1 MLAHAKTGGFRMIK
15 RLAIATLAALAT
27 TGPMVADTP
36 SALSAAQQAGA
47 KIFQDRCASC
57 HDQPG
62 SKAPSRA
69 VLGQISVDDIAK
81 TLLLGPMAPQAHGLT
96 VQQIGAVATYVSH
109 KAVRPDPVATANM
122 CAAPPKLTLAGA
134 HWNGWGND
142 PDNSRF
148 QPAPGFSA
156 GDVGKL
162 TLKWAFSYPGTMV
175 YGQPTIV
182 GGRVFVTSLT
192 GRVQALS
199 AQTGC
204 TIWTYEAGAA
214 SRTAITVS
222 TPRPGAHVAAIAY
235 FGDETAMVHAVNA
248 DTGALL
254 WKVRVDSH
262 PAARVTGAPSLFA
275 GRLYVPVASTEKV
288 GASSPYQCCTFRGSV
303 VALDAASGRQLW
315 KTYTITETPSPYGKA
330 SDGTSLLGP
339 AGASVWS
346 SPTIDAAR
354 GRLYIG
360 TSNSYSGAPTKS
372 SDAIMAFNLRDGKL
386 LWSNQVTTDD
396 NFVVGCYVQKP
407 PVCNFG
413 ICNGPGEGECPAKVG
428 LDLDF
433 GASTILRVLPSG
445 KRILL
450 AGQKSAMV
458 YALDP
463 DQNGKL
469 IWKQKVGIGG
479 PAGGIEWGMAADAR
493 TVYAPSSDIFM
504 AAPDKAGGLS
514 AIDIASGKPIWR
526 AGADP
531 KCTWGA
537 QNCWGGTSQAV
548 TAMPGVV
555 FAGALDGHLRAFSS
569 NDGKILWDF
578 DAGGKFQTVNQG
590 EQVGGSFNLGG
601 ATLAGGML
609 FVNAG
614 YGRFV
619 GQNGHVL
626 LAFSVQ

>member
-1 MLAHAKTGGFRMIK
+1 MIK
-15 RLAIATLAALAT
+15 RLAVAALAT
-27 TGPMVADTP
+27 LATTNPVAADTP
-36 SALSAAQQAGA
+36 PALSATQQAGA
-47 KIFQDRCASC
+47 KIFQERCASC

-69 VLGQISVDDIAK
+69 VLGQLSIEDIGK
-81 TLLLGPMAPQAHGLT
+81 ILLLGQMAPQAHGLT

-122 CAAPPKLTLAGA
+122 CTSVPPMNLAGP
-134 HWNGWGND
+134 HYNGWGND
-142 PDNSRF
+142 SANTRF
-148 QPAPGFSA
+148 QPTPGFNAS
-156 GDVGKL
+156 DVAKL

-175 YGQPTIV
+175 YGQPTVV

-192 GRVQALS
+192 GRVQALD

-214 SRTAITVS
+214 TRTAITVAPARAGS
-222 TPRPGAHVAAIAY
+222 HAKSVAY

-254 WKVRVDSH
+254 WKARVDAH
-262 PAARVTGAPSLFA
+262 PAARITGAPAYYA
-275 GRLYVPVASTEKV
+275 GHLYVPVASTEEV
-288 GASSPYQCCTFRGSV
+288 GASPPYQCCTFRGSV

-315 KTYTITETPSPYGKA
+315 KTYTIAETPHPYSKTK
-330 SDGTSLLGP
+330 DGTPLNGP

-346 SPTIDAAR
+346 SPTIDTAR

-360 TSNSYSGAPTKS
+360 TSNSYTGVPTKS
-372 SDAIMAFNLRDGKL
+372 SDAIMAFSLKDGKL
-386 LWSNQVTTDD
+386 LWSNQVSEED

-407 PVCNFG
+407 PVCTFG
-413 ICNGPGEGECPAKVG
+413 ICNGPGEGECPTKVG

-433 GASTILRVLPSG
+433 GASPILRVLPNG
-445 KRILL
+445 KRVLL
-450 AGQKSAMV
+450 AGQKSAIV

-469 IWKQKVGIGG
+469 IWKQKVGVGG
-479 PAGGIEWGMAADAR
+479 AAGGIEWGMAADAR
-493 TVYAPSSDIFM
+493 TVYAPSSDIYM
-504 AAPDKAGGLS
+504 APPDKAGGLT
-514 AIDIASGKPIWR
+514 AIDIATGKPAWH
-526 AGADP
+526 ADP
-531 KCTWGA
+531 HPNCAWGT

-548 TAMPGVV
+548 TAMPGLV
-555 FAGALDGHLRAFSS
+555 FAGALDGHLRAYRDS
-569 NDGKILWDF
+569 DGKILWDF

-590 EQVGGSFNLGG
+590 EQSGGSFNLGG
-601 ATLAGGML
+601 ATVAGGMV

-619 GQNGHVL
+619 GQNGNVL
-626 LAFSVQ
+626 LAFAVQPGTAQKTTN